1 MRKIFGLTIISL
13 AATLLSLLCAMA
25 TNGRVAAAS
34 CPGNADNYYIP
45 NNASVKAYNKFSEID
60 DNPPTNSWTYPD
72 HANPRWAC
80 SSSNFGIYYITGLY
94 DNNKGY
100 RWDAANSRYE
110 LYLNYFAPSSGSVN
124 IGMQGQIH
132 EPTGTVYATHVRICT
147 SSSCSSTQTDIFSY
161 GSGWSYSDGYGRYFL
176 RTNGSYSPDDGDGFS
191 YPVHT
196 AIVTVNMDKYIEK
209 YGASNLIDHGTYR
222 EGVIW
227 IHRCFNGSGCGW
239 SKLKFLIEGERPTIT
254 PRSTI
259 KNKTRDG
266 SETPY
271 ATTRTEETID
281 AHIGEVVRFRHY
293 FTGFRDWTTDTRCT
307 ITFYNNGGTAA
318 TSASPNFGNACRNG
332 STSLRAASDGVI
344 RFGSAGGDFDANG
357 YIFRDFTIPSG
368 ATDGAKYCEQLG
380 RKDLTSGHGYTD
392 NTEVKG
398 ARVCAVVHLPSY
410 IDSNSTASVT
420 DETGTAKTETSN
432 WDSTKTL
439 NSGNIIWTNSA
450 NTTVSFSHSLQRR
463 GVANNFTFSPSI
475 TISNTGGSI
484 SGGAG
489 NRTPSVTLGANASI
503 TTTSYTVSLLPEEE
517 TTICETLEHA
527 SAYYS
532 DTGLT
537 SNKESSKICVKLK
550 RRPLKCD
557 VNTAYEFGIYSGKN
571 YGQISVSKNAGSSWA
586 GSSPDNPDSFS
597 ATSRT
602 ASVEAWTKPN
612 DRVVFKN
619 QMCEGAEM
627 ANQYNEANKNITYTI
642 DASSSDYMTD
652 ISTSSWNN
660 SSLQG
665 RSNVGKGIFPNNA
678 YSHEVKSPASSSYTI
693 TNNHL
698 GTSFYQSLTW
708 TDLWMSGGNTDGAH
722 NASWSNTATATVYT
736 PYNYTTSL
744 YTNVNRVYGL
754 AGTVAGDISLTYSIN
769 KRANPKVNGSS
780 EYATRSKKTK
790 YQLISFKVS
799 KNIASSSVTL
809 ASEYYADVN
818 GTTSFGSLCDSIIS
832 SAARAYDCQQ
842 VAAVN
847 GGGNSD
853 RTAGESST
861 SKGGYSVS
869 ISDTEEIGT
878 KICVVGAIWPADS
891 HNLPTTTLTNSSDQS
906 AALTETGNQ
915 WHLSQP
921 SCFNVAKKPNFQVR
935 ATGAYAEQK
944 VNTYI
949 SKRDD
954 KLYGSWADFDL
965 SSGGL
970 INGMASGAS
979 AWGATAEPSVR
990 ACYYSLMSFANSK
1003 CTESK
1008 EVGNLP
1014 VNTNLASDPG
1024 NIYNQILTRYTSTST
1039 SATSGGTN
1047 ESNAYELKLE
1057 GACEYDETTGR
1068 YVPRGV
1074 SGTPSF
1080 SCLSNGAYY
1089 TKISGTAKTENGTR
1103 TVVDFWGHQHT
1114 TYVELWTS
1122 TDGYHSSNT
1131 YIIQVNGTLYINQN
1145 FRYGNIANLENTTYE
1160 DITEI
1165 PQIIF
1170 IADDIK
1176 ISPDVTHL
1184 DAWLV
1189 AKNNID
1195 TCYPGGGA
1203 KVSISNCDS
1212 QLTVTGPVIAKTL
1225 SLNRT
1230 YGGTGG
1236 VMNNSQ
1242 PAEIFQLSPATYL
1255 WGYAQTQRYSQAI
1268 TTFQR
1273 ELPTRY

>member
-1 MRKIFGLTIISL
+1 MNNVRKIFSAKSIIMVAVIALLFAITPQIVFADSYGWISSGGVGGSGGGGGGDGWGCSGSDYTYREDCAGVSWIFYKYVGGESSKGKSFSFNDVAGGGSVTIPGTCATTEGDEAGFWHLGINAQGLSASWMDKSYFLEPGAKGSNGGPDHGLKGYTDWYHSYETSANKWGHWQTISWGQVPEWAPYRIPSGGVTGDWRYKWYSNSWHNMYKATKFGTKADVYEDFKVAYSYVNGTTYDTKTYNQSGSKGFPDIFAFCYGDYMTKKTATYGGTSTVEGSNGDLSSNGGAYSITFRHKLKKNSAEPSDYNPGSNWSTTVTGGGATGSGTWSLTNSSYTEVKNNTITGTLEPGESKTFKQYMTYDSSVVFEGGQTKRTQSNTTEVSRTISRKR
-13 AATLLSLLCAMA
+13 ATFTGSVTGKVGDTVNDGSTPVEVSTSTATISFQHAIKRENRSSTVKDEAGGTARTKYHTAVSGKDARGVDTSPRGTARTETYTNYLNKGSSQTVIAYTDETFTVNLLPGETKTFCQTLYYDAIVDA
-25 TNGRVAAAS
+25 TNGNTEDDTTACVKVRRKDAK
-34 CPGNADNYYIP
+34 CPGNI
-45 NNASVKAYNKFSEID
+45 E
-60 DNPPTNSWTYPD
+60 
-72 HANPRWAC
+72 
-80 SSSNFGIYYITGLY
+80 
-94 DNNKGY
+94 
-100 RWDAANSRYE
+100 
-110 LYLNYFAPSSGSVN
+110 
-124 IGMQGQIH
+124 
-132 EPTGTVYATHVRICT
+132 
-147 SSSCSSTQTDIFSY
+147 Y
-161 GSGWSYSDGYGRYFL
+161 G
-176 RTNGSYSPDDGDGFS
+176 
-191 YPVHT
+191 V
-196 AIVTVNMDKYIEK
+196 E
-209 YGASNLIDHGTYR
+209 
-222 EGVIW
+222 
-227 IHRCFNGSGCGW
+227 
-239 SKLKFLIEGERPTIT
+239 
-254 PRSTI
+254 
-259 KNKTRDG
+259 
-266 SETPY
+266 
-271 ATTRTEETID
+271 
-281 AHIGEVVRFRHY
+281 
-293 FTGFRDWTTDTRCT
+293 
-307 ITFYNNGGTAA
+307 
-318 TSASPNFGNACRNG
+318 
-332 STSLRAASDGVI
+332 
-344 RFGSAGGDFDANG
+344 
-357 YIFRDFTIPSG
+357 
-368 ATDGAKYCEQLG
+368 
-380 RKDLTSGHGYTD
+380 
-392 NTEVKG
+392 
-398 ARVCAVVHLPSY
+398 
-410 IDSNSTASVT
+410 
-420 DETGTAKTETSN
+420 
-432 WDSTKTL
+432 
-439 NSGNIIWTNSA
+439 
-450 NTTVSFSHSLQRR
+450 
-463 GVANNFTFSPSI
+463 
-475 TISNTGGSI
+475 
-484 SGGAG
+484 
-489 NRTPSVTLGANASI
+489 
-503 TTTSYTVSLLPEEE
+503 
-517 TTICETLEHA
+517 
-527 SAYYS
+527 
-532 DTGLT
+532 
-537 SNKESSKICVKLK
+537 
-550 RRPLKCD
+550 
-557 VNTAYEFGIYSGKN
+557 SGKN
-571 YGQISVSKNAGSSWA
+571 YGSISVTKNNGTSWA
-586 GSSPDNPDSFS
+586 ISSPTEPSDFTLNSHN
-597 ATSRT
+597 AT
-602 ASVEAWTKPN
+602 VEAWTKPN
-612 DRVVFKN
+612 DRVIFKEE
-619 QMCEGAEM
+619 MCEGAELS
-627 ANQYNEANKNITYTI
+627 NQYFGRNIGITYTI
-642 DASSSDYMTD
+642 DATSGYMSDLG
-652 ISTSSWNN
+652 TSSWNN

-665 RSNVGKGIFPNNA
+665 YANAGKGIFAGNS
-678 YSHEVKSPASSSYTI
+678 YSATTQSPASSNYTI
-693 TNNHL
+693 TNSHL
-698 GTSFYQSLTW
+698 GTSFYQRLTW
-708 TDLWMSGGNTDGAH
+708 TDLWMSGGNADGTH

-744 YTNVNRVYGL
+744 YTDVNRVYGL

-809 ASEYYADVN
+809 ASEYYADDN
-818 GTTSFGSLCDSIIS
+818 GTTSFGSLCNSIIS
-832 SAARAYDCQQ
+832 SAARAYDCRQ
-842 VAAVN
+842 VAAVS

-891 HNLPTTTLTNSSDQS
+891 HNLPTTTLTNGSDQS

-1103 TVVDFWGHQHT
+1103 TVSDIWGRRYT

-1145 FRYGNIANLENTTYE
+1145 FRYGNTSELENTTYG

-1165 PQIIF
+1165 PQVIF

-1176 ISPDVTHL
+1176 VSPDVTHL

-1230 YGGTGG
+1230 YGGAGG